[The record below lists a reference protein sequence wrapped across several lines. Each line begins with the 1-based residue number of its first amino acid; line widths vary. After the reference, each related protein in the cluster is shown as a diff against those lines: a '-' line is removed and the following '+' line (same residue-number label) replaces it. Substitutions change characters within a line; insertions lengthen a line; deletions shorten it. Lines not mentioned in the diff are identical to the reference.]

1 MRKFSLVVVAAVML
15 LSFGN
20 SFATER
26 ENRNPAKSLSEQIG
40 QLLEGNDIRVNQG
53 EDLFATVYFTIN
65 SEMELVVLSVATEE
79 EGLDAF
85 VKNRLNYNKVSAEG
99 YEEGKTYKVPVRLKS

>member
-1 MRKFSLVVVAAVML
+1 MKKISLVVAAAML

-20 SFATER
+20 SFAIEK
-26 ENRNPAKSLSEQIG
+26 ENKNPAKSLSEQIG
-40 QLLEGNDIRVNQG
+40 QLLEGNNIRVNHG

-65 SEMELVVLSVATEE
+65 NEMELVVLSVATEE

-85 VKNRLNYNKVSAEG
+85 LKSRLNYNKVSAEG
-99 YEEGKTYKVPVRLKS
+99 YEEGKTYKIPVRLKS